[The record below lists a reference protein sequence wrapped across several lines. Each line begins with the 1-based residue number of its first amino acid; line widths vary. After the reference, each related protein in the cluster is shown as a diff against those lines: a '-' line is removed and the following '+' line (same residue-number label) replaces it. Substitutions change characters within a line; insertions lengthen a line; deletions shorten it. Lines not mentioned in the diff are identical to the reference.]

1 MPPVSRT
8 STASPEQVFRVLSA
22 PPTYAYWVV
31 GSRSIDSHPPDWPAP
46 GTRFKHTQG
55 IRPLLIHDETESV
68 ASDPPHRLELIA
80 KARPALVAR
89 VVLVLRPEGGG
100 THMTIEEQPISGLA
114 APLLRTAPGELL
126 TQLRN
131 RLSLRRLALLA
142 EAVAAVPQEP

>member
-1 MPPVSRT
+1 VPPVSRT

>member
-1 MPPVSRT
+1 
-8 STASPEQVFRVLSA
+8 VFRVLSA